1 MVGDY
6 QKIYEI
12 HIKVYIKGEIM
23 ETLKMIFTEKASD
36 YKIIDIILK
45 VWIAGLLGLFV
56 LGMISI
62 IYGIISGE
70 ADIQNA
76 TFGIFDTLG

>member
-1 MVGDY
+1 
-6 QKIYEI
+6 
-12 HIKVYIKGEIM
+12 M
-23 ETLKMIFTEKASD
+23 EIFTEKLSD
-36 YKIIDIILK
+36 YKVVDIVLK
-45 VWIAGLLGLFV
+45 LWVAGLFGLFV

-62 IYGIISGE
+62 LYGIISGE

>member
-1 MVGDY
+1 MKNLLLDIW
-6 QKIYEI
+6 KDR
-12 HIKVYIKGEIM
+12 
-23 ETLKMIFTEKASD
+23 LSD
-36 YKIIDIILK
+36 YVIMDYIFKI
-45 VWIAGLLGLFV
+45 WITGLLFMFV
-56 LGMISI
+56 LGFTAI

>member
-1 MVGDY
+1 MN
-6 QKIYEI
+6 
-12 HIKVYIKGEIM
+12 IM
-23 ETLKMIFTEKASD
+23 EIFTQKMSD
-36 YKIIDIILK
+36 YKVVDIMLK
-45 VWIAGLLGLFV
+45 LWLGGLLGLFV

-62 IYGIISGE
+62 LYGVISGE